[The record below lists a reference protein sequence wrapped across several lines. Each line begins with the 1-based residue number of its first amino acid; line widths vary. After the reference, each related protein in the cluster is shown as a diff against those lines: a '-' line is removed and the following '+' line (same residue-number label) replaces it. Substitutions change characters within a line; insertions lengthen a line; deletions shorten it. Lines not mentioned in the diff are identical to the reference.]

1 MGEDFGTVNVRKSDR
16 SRELEVLRQH
26 YRSHRD
32 SLASLAENAPTDFL
46 ATEYQR
52 LISEIDAALG
62 KLEELDGH
70 GEGEAA
76 RPKTQ
81 PGTRPIVHSPAVG
94 ASAGDNASAPRT
106 YVSSPN
112 PASTGSRMMVMV
124 IAGVLV
130 LGLIG
135 WLIWRAGGD
144 RQPATTTHVVEQPT
158 TTQPVID
165 TAADTTIAPV
175 TAAQP
180 TPTVTTGTAAANSVT
195 ITPALADY
203 GTVRKGTRAT
213 RQFQVVNTGTAAIQ
227 IKVAR
232 SSCRCFYYEYND
244 KLAPKKKESITVTI
258 DGARAKPGTLA
269 ETIQITGKGGTPVL
283 AQFQVQATVK

>member
-1 MGEDFGTVNVRKSDR
+1 MGEEFGTVNVRRSDR

-26 YRSHRD
+26 YQSHRD

-52 LISEIDAALG
+52 LITEIDAALG
-62 KLEELDGH
+62 KLVELEGH
-70 GEGEAA
+70 GEGEGS

-94 ASAGDNASAPRT
+94 AADNASAPRT
-106 YVSSPN
+106 YVSSPS
-112 PASTGSRMMVMV
+112 PANAGSRMIVMV
-124 IAGVLV
+124 VAGVLV

-144 RQPATTTHVVEQPT
+144 RKPATTTRVVEQPT
-158 TTQPVID
+158 TTQPAVD
-165 TAADTTIAPV
+165 TAADTTIAAV
-175 TAAQP
+175 TAVPP
-180 TPTVTTGTAAANSVT
+180 TPATGTVVGAANSVT
-195 ITPALADY
+195 ITPVLADY

-213 RQFQVVNTGTAAIQ
+213 RQFQVVNTGTAPIQ

-232 SSCRCFYYEYND
+232 SGCRCFYYEYND

-269 ETIQITGKGGTPVL
+269 ETIQITGKGGSPVL